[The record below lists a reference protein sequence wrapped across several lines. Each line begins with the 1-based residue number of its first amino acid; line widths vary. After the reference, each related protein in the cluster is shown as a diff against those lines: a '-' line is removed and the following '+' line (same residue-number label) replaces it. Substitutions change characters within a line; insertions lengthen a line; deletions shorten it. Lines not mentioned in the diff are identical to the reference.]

1 VEGGSHGGFL
11 SAWAIG
17 HPQYNHIYKTASLWN
32 PVLNM
37 SFMIQTSDIP
47 DWIQACVQKKEFS
60 YLYNE

>member
-17 HPQYNHIYKTASLWN
+17 HPQYNHIYKAASLWN

-37 SFMIQTSDIP
+37 SFMVQSTDIP
-47 DWIQACVQKKEFS
+47 DWIQACVQ
-60 YLYNE
+60 N